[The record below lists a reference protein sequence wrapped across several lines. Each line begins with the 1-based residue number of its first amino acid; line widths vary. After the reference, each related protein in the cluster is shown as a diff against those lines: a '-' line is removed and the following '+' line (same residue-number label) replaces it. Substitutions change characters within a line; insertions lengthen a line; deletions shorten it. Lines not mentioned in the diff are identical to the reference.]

1 MYIIQLILEFLF
13 GDKGLQ
19 RSPKE
24 AKGCYSGIKKAKG
37 AQMTTREEV
46 ESVIA
51 ELYDEGRA
59 GNMFSEASA
68 QWLESCLE
76 EENPDY
82 DDLIHGDLPGWTA
95 YWLRGMVADIE
106 AAELEPGGLY
116 HWMVQAL
123 DSYEGT

>member
-1 MYIIQLILEFLF
+1 
-13 GDKGLQ
+13 
-19 RSPKE
+19 
-24 AKGCYSGIKKAKG
+24 
-37 AQMTTREEV
+37 MTTREEV
-46 ESVIA
+46 EAVIA
-51 ELYDEGRA
+51 ELYEESRA

-76 EENPDY
+76 DDDPDY
-82 DDLIHGDLPGWTA
+82 DDLIYGDLPGWTA

-106 AAELEPGGLY
+106 AAYLEPGGLY